1 LSGTTFFFSGV
12 VHIGLVPPNPMFATD
27 SANHIRG
34 LILSFFWLQPVGFA
48 VEMLVSRGLRRMG
61 MQKEMLVVLNAAWFV
76 GWCCLVLPLL
86 GEAGRNLGYW
96 RVWPVPVSLWKGVRE
111 GVWFMWG

>member
-1 LSGTTFFFSGV
+1 
-12 VHIGLVPPNPMFATD
+12 MFAID
-27 SANHIRG
+27 SASRIRW

-48 VEMLVSRGLRRMG
+48 VEMVVSRVLRRVGLKQEVFVMAN
-61 MQKEMLVVLNAAWFV
+61 VAWFV

-111 GVWFMWG
+111 GEWFMWV